1 MTGLLTLAGAVLIGV
16 AVLGPVFYGAEI
28 LRALRRAGWALG
40 VLRPPAPPPEG
51 PPIDRTVADLRRLR
65 REMARQPPGTPMALR
80 RAVAAAYEDALRDA
94 CHAVGVPDTFSDLPR
109 GTERE
114 AEWLRVEHALEQR
127 GVHLADG

>member
-16 AVLGPVFYGAEI
+16 AVLGPVFYGADI
-28 LRALRRAGWALG
+28 LRALRRAGRALG
-40 VLRPPAPPPEG
+40 LLRPPAPTPTG
-51 PPIDRTVADLRRLR
+51 PPIGRTVADLRRLR
-65 REMARQPPGTPMALR
+65 REMSRQPQGTPMAR
-80 RAVAAAYEDALRDA
+80 RQALAAAYEDALRDA
-94 CHAVGVPDTFSDLPR
+94 CHAVGVPDTFSELPR